1 MRFTKLTEK
10 KWYNGAVIVCIGV
23 VLYVA
28 LTHLNVILSVL
39 GTFIGY
45 FKPVIAGIVF
55 AYMISPLA
63 KFFYYRVFRKMKLGK
78 SRWYLS
84 VAIAFLLMLLMLAVL
99 MGMLIP
105 QIIQS
110 LAMFSSNFEGYARS
124 LINWIDSS
132 PLQALVNRESMEAL
146 AGTAMSSISDFVREN
161 SGRFLSIAASSGKG
175 IISAVISLILAVYLL
190 IDSRRI
196 SAVVREF
203 ISLTMSQD
211 AYEAVLDF
219 VLRCDT
225 ILVSYIVQ
233 SLLESLIVGIA
244 CAILMAFMRM
254 SYIGLISVVVA
265 VTNLIPNFGPV
276 IGGVIGAFILLLV
289 NPLHA
294 LIFIG
299 LCVVLQVVDGYVL
312 RPKLFSNSLGVSGV
326 VILAATIVLGNMFG
340 IIGILL
346 AIPVAAVLH
355 FVYNDYFIPW
365 RKSRKALRESHPDM

>member
-1 MRFTKLTEK
+1 MRFSKLTDK

-23 VLYVA
+23 VLYVV
-28 LTHLNVILSVL
+28 LTHLHTVLSIL

-45 FKPVIAGIVF
+45 FKPVILGVVF
-55 AYMISPLA
+55 AYILSPLA

-78 SRWYLS
+78 GRWYLS
-84 VAIAFLLMLLMLAVL
+84 VVIAVLLMLLVLVVL

-105 QIIQS
+105 QIIHS
-110 LAMFSSNFEGYARS
+110 LVMFSNNFDGYALS
-124 LINWIDSS
+124 LINWIDNS
-132 PLQALVNRESMEAL
+132 PLQALVDRASLETL
-146 AGTAMSSISDFVREN
+146 AENAMNSISAFVREN

-196 SAVVREF
+196 AGVVREF
-203 ISLTMSQD
+203 MSLTMSQGV
-211 AYEAVLDF
+211 YEAVLDF

-233 SLLESLIVGIA
+233 SLFESLIVGVA
-244 CAILMAFMRM
+244 CAIFMAFMRM

-299 LCVVLQVVDGYVL
+299 FCVVLQFVDGYIL
-312 RPKLFSNSLGVSGV
+312 KPRLFSNSLGVSGV
-326 VILAATIVLGNMFG
+326 VILTATIVLGNMFG
-340 IIGILL
+340 LIGILL
-346 AIPVAAVLH
+346 SIPAAAVLH
-355 FVYNDYFIPW
+355 FAYNDYFIPW
-365 RKSRKALRESHPDM
+365 RKRRKALHAGQTDM